1 MSWKLKKKCLDI
13 LAGEEGY
20 VRKVW
25 GDALTICLAYPNV
38 YRTGMSNLG
47 FQAVYALINR
57 HPGCLCE
64 RVFLPDPGDA
74 AAHRASSSPLFS
86 LESQRPLADFDLVA
100 FSLSFENDYPN
111 ILTLLEMAGIPLETE
126 ARGES
131 DPLVIGGGIAATL
144 NPEPLADFFDLF
156 LIGEGE
162 ALLPDFLDAAVAL
175 RGQLTREPFL
185 DRIQRSISGAYVP
198 RFYRVSTDP
207 DGRIAAREP
216 LDAAFP
222 AKIVRRSAP
231 DVNAFTTEQGIT
243 TEATE
248 FGGLFLTEVSR
259 GCARGCRFCAA
270 GFVCRPARF
279 RSAATLEESFRRGLE
294 KRKTIGLL
302 GTAVS
307 DHPELIPLCR
317 SILSRG
323 GSFAVGS
330 LRLDRLSEPMAALL
344 KETGVET
351 LSLAPEAGSQR
362 LREVIKKGI
371 SEEEIFSAVDNLLK
385 YDMVR
390 LRLYFMVG
398 LPTET
403 DEDVEAIVRLVKGM
417 EHRARQSSAGKKGF
431 RHLTLSI
438 NQFIPKPATPFQWHP
453 LEDVAVVKRR
463 IRRIADGLRG
473 EKAVSV
479 THDLPKWNYIQALL
493 SLGDRRVGK
502 LLMAVHRCGGN
513 WAQAFREVNVNPDFY
528 VYRRKDTG
536 EILPWDFI
544 DTGVEKALLAR
555 EYRKAMG
562 NGESIAACPL
572 DASQM
577 GTDSKSVPVK
587 P

>member
-1 MSWKLKKKCLDI
+1 MSWKLKKRSLDI

-47 FQAVYALINR
+47 FQTVYALINR

-64 RVFLPDPGDA
+64 RVFLPGPGDE
-74 AAHRASSSPLFS
+74 AAHQASSSPLFS

-111 ILTLLEMAGIPLETE
+111 ILTILDMAGIPLETA
-126 ARGES
+126 ARGEQ
-131 DPLVIGGGIAATL
+131 DPLVIGGGIAVTL
-144 NPEPLADFFDLF
+144 NPEPLADFFDLL

-175 RGQLTREPFL
+175 RRQLGREEFL
-185 DRIQRSISGAYVP
+185 TRIQRSIAGAYVP
-198 RFYRVSTDP
+198 RFYQVSTDP
-207 DGRIAAREP
+207 EGRITAREP
-216 LDAAFP
+216 LDASFP
-222 AKIVRRSAP
+222 GRIVRRSAP
-231 DVNAFTTEQGIT
+231 DVNAFVTEQGIT

-259 GCARGCRFCAA
+259 GCSRGCRFCAA

-279 RSAATLEESFRRGLE
+279 RRAATLEESFRRGLE
-294 KRKTIGLL
+294 KRTTIGLL

-307 DHPELIPLCR
+307 DHPELIPMCR
-317 SILSRG
+317 SIMAQG
-323 GSFAVGS
+323 GSVAIGS

-351 LSLAPEAGSQR
+351 LALAPEAGSQR

-403 DEDVEAIVRLVKGM
+403 DEDMEAIVRLVKGM
-417 EHRARQSSAGKKGF
+417 EHRARLSSAGKKGF
-431 RHLTLSI
+431 RRLTLSI

-453 LEDVAVVKRR
+453 LEDVAVVKGR

-473 EKAVSV
+473 EKMVTV

-502 LLMAVHRCGGN
+502 LLLAVHRCGGN

-528 VYRRKDTG
+528 VYRRKETG

-544 DTGVEKALLAR
+544 DTGTEKAFLVS
-555 EYRKAMG
+555 EYRKAMNG
-562 NGESIAACPL
+562 NDGNPSPQFRPSQAGDRFEICPR
-572 DASQM
+572 
-577 GTDSKSVPVK
+577 
-587 P
+587 